1 MKKTFP
7 TPPKL
12 PAHIRPRI
20 CRFGMK
26 CRNERCTYIHVR
38 PKSGRSIMSLG
49 LGDEPVDDFKD
60 LLEYEGGNLYAL
72 NDDGLE
78 AAAMGGLSAGNDE
91 GVESDPLGLLAG
103 LTRAGRGCD
112 DEASSDSDSDG
123 KRYIW
128 STTPEGRERE
138 ARKRE
143 RAERRSKELGP
154 RLSANPAFQFGV
166 AGDFPRLALS
176 SND

>member
-1 MKKTFP
+1 
-7 TPPKL
+7 
-12 PAHIRPRI
+12 
-20 CRFGMK
+20 
-26 CRNERCTYIHVR
+26 
-38 PKSGRSIMSLG
+38 MSLG

-72 NDDGLE
+72 NDDGME

-103 LTRAGRGCD
+103 LTHAGRGCD
-112 DEASSDSDSDG
+112 DVASSDSDSDG

-138 ARKRE
+138 
-143 RAERRSKELGP
+143 RSP
-154 RLSANPAFQFGV
+154 
-166 AGDFPRLALS
+166 
-176 SND
+176 